1 MANQLKLQVL
11 LAAVDKITRPLKSIQ
26 GAAGQTSQEM
36 RDTQARIKELNQV
49 SGKVDGYRK
58 VSRQVGITG
67 NELKKLKQTYRELGG
82 QLKQTENPSKQLT
95 QEFARAK
102 SEYQKVVRQQRQ
114 NIEVQNRHKE
124 ALAAAGISTKTL
136 KSQQQGLTNQL
147 GEANRALEQ
156 QRAKLERINAQQKRM
171 AQARQNYNSTK
182 QLQGQLAGQGAK
194 YAAGGGAALYG
205 ASQVLAPGLQF
216 GAEISKLQALTRL
229 DKDDSQLAEL
239 RKQARDLGATT
250 SFSAND
256 VAQGQGFMAMAGF
269 DPKAIKA
276 AMPGVLDMAKAGGVE
291 IAEAADIGSNILS
304 GFKLPADQMG
314 RLGDVLVGTFTR
326 ANVDLAMLGETM
338 KYAGPV
344 AAEMGVSMETAA
356 AMAGKLGDAGIQ
368 GSQGGTALRAIM
380 GRLAKPPK
388 AAAEALA
395 ELGIQA
401 ADAQGNLRNMPDIL
415 KELSDKTQGMG
426 DTVKAGYLKALAG
439 EEAFAAL
446 AVLTN
451 QAGSGELQKLINEL
465 GNAQG
470 TAARVSSTM
479 ADNAMGDLQSLGS
492 AWQDIGIEL
501 FDNNSGGIRD
511 LIQSVTG
518 ITRAVGLWIKE
529 NPELVATL
537 SKVFAVIA
545 GLAVVGGTLALII
558 AGLLGPFAAINFA
571 MATFGITSGVALGP
585 VLLVI
590 AAVAALAGVVYLVYK
605 NWDAIGAYFAGLWDE
620 VKAGFSGG
628 LTGILGLLVNFS
640 PIGLFYRAFAAVMSY
655 FGTELPATF
664 TGFGGMI
671 LDGLLNGISAK
682 LGAAKDKIVGV
693 GQSVKGWFKETL
705 GINSPSKVFTQ
716 YGDDTMAGLANGLAK
731 NHDPEQQVTGMANK
745 LKAAGAALAIGA
757 TALPAAALPAAAA
770 IPDTSAAVARIQT
783 QQQEQVQNHPARAAA
798 APAVQE
804 FKTVFE
810 PGAIVIHAAPGMD
823 AQELAMQVQ
832 RQIEAHERR
841 KAAQNRAKLT
851 DLE

>member
-26 GAAGQTSQEM
+26 QAAGTAAKDVSQTQ
-36 RDTQARIKELNQV
+36 QHIKELNKAAGQI
-49 SGKVDGYRK
+49 DGYRK
-58 VSRQVGITG
+58 VSRSLGMTS
-67 NELKKLKQTYRELGG
+67 NELSNAQNEAQRLARELAQTQNPTKGMIRQFERAQSEVSKLKLQQNQLIQTQRNHRHALRESGIDTRNLGTH
-82 QLKQTENPSKQLT
+82 QRDLT
-95 QEFARAK
+95 R
-102 SEYQKVVRQQRQ
+102 
-114 NIEVQNRHKE
+114 
-124 ALAAAGISTKTL
+124 
-136 KSQQQGLTNQL
+136 QL

-388 AAAEALA
+388 AAADALA

-415 KELSDKTQGMG
+415 KELSDKTKGMG

-465 GNAQG
+465 VQAQG

-518 ITRAVGLWIKE
+518 ITRAVGQWIKE

-585 VLLVI
+585 VLLVV
-590 AAVAALAGVVYLVYK
+590 AAVAALAGAAYLIYK
-605 NWDAIGAYFAGLWDE
+605 NWDAIGAYFAGLWAE

-628 LTGILGLLVNFS
+628 LSGILGLLVNFS

-745 LKAAGAALAIGA
+745 LKAAGAAIAIGA
-757 TALPAAALPAAAA
+757 TALPAAAA

-783 QQQEQVQNHPARAAA
+783 QQQEQTQNRPARAAA
-798 APAVQE
+798 TPAVQE

-823 AQELAMQVQ
+823 AQDLAMQVQ